1 MTHRSLAVALAAAA
15 VAVPSAFAA
24 NCEALAGL
32 KIANTTIT
40 AAKSI
45 AAGGFTA
52 PGGAGR
58 GGSNPYAALPA
69 FCEVHGLI
77 KPSPTSAINFEVWL
91 PAAGWNG
98 KLQTVGNGGLA
109 GTISYPAMA
118 TALKSGF
125 ATTSTDTGH
134 TATEAREWMEDK
146 ERLIDYS
153 YRGLHLTT
161 VDAKSIVDSYYG
173 QNAKSAIYTGC
184 STGGKQGLMEA
195 QRYPDDFNGILA
207 GDAANFWTHQI
218 MSEMWDGVAT
228 GTPET
233 NLPAEKLEM
242 IQNAV
247 LEKCDALD
255 GVKDGLITDP
265 RRCRF
270 DPKTLLCKGG
280 DSANCLTAAQEGA
293 VEKMYSGVVNPRTGA
308 KLYPGFYPGSEVG
321 WGGRNAPVINR
332 TTTSGVSSNDFTRY
346 ALFANPAFQFRSFD
360 FDHDAQAMDEK
371 LAAVSNATDP
381 NLEPFRKLG
390 HKLLYYH
397 GASDPLIP
405 AQNGIDY
412 YETVEA
418 AQAKLG
424 NNASK
429 TQDFFRAFLVPGLY
443 HCAGGPGA
451 IGFGTSSPASTEDAD
466 HDAVMALTRWVEN
479 SRAPEKIIAAKYV
492 DNSKE
497 KGVAFQRPLCPY
509 PLAARYK
516 GNGDSNDAAN
526 WNCVK

>member
-1 MTHRSLAVALAAAA
+1 MIHRSLAALLVAAA
-15 VAVPSAFAA
+15 VAVPPALAA
-24 NCEALAGL
+24 SCEALSGL
-32 KIANTTIT
+32 RIADTTIT
-40 AAKSI
+40 TAKSVG
-45 AAGGFTA
+45 AGAFTP
-52 PGGAGR
+52 PGGPGR
-58 GGSNPYAALPA
+58 GTNPYTALPA

-77 KPSPTSAINFEVWL
+77 KPAPTSAIHFEVWL
-91 PAAGWNG
+91 PANGWNG

-118 TALKSGF
+118 AALKNGF

-134 TATEAREWMEDK
+134 TATEPKEWMEDR

-153 YRGLHLTT
+153 YRGLHLAT
-161 VDAKSIVDSYYG
+161 VNAKAIIDSWYG

-233 NLPAEKLEM
+233 SLPPEKLEL

-247 LEKCDALD
+247 LEQCDALD
-255 GVKDGLITDP
+255 GVKDGLIADP

-270 DPKTLLCKGG
+270 DAKKLLCKGG
-280 DSANCLTAAQEGA
+280 DAANCLTAAQEGA
-293 VEKMYSGVVNPRTGA
+293 VEKLYSGPVNPRTGA
-308 KLYPGFYPGSEVG
+308 KLYPGFYPGSEAG
-321 WGGRNAPVINR
+321 WGKGGNMPVINR

-346 ALFANPAFQFRSFD
+346 ALFANPGFQFRAFD

-412 YETVEA
+412 YESVEA
-418 AQAKLG
+418 AQTKLG

-451 IGFGTSSPASTEDAD
+451 IGFGTSSPAGAEDAD
-466 HDAVMALTRWVEN
+466 HDAVMALTRWVD
-479 SRAPEKIIAAKYV
+479 SGKAPEKIIATKYV
-492 DNSKE
+492 DNSPA

-516 GNGDSNDAAN
+516 GSGDTNDAAN
-526 WNCVK
+526 WSCVK